1 MMATTHALAGLAVA
15 SVTLLVAPEYA
26 TPALLAG
33 ALGGLAPDFDAVVG
47 THRKTLHFPAYGW
60 VVAVPAV
67 GLAALVTTPWTV
79 ALACFTVAAALH
91 ALSDWVEGGVEWR
104 GWERNTDR
112 AVYCHLTGEWL
123 TAKRWVRYDG
133 SPEDLCCSAVLA
145 GIVLLVVDGP
155 VRWLAVALLTV
166 GTVYTLF
173 RRRLPDAL
181 DRLRART

>member
-1 MMATTHALAGLAVA
+1 MATTHALAGIVVA
-15 SVTLLVAPEYA
+15 SVAALLVPDHA
-26 TPALLAG
+26 TTALLAG
-33 ALGGLAPDFDAVVG
+33 AAGGLFPDLDAVVG

-67 GLAALVTTPWTV
+67 GLAVLVTGPWSV
-79 ALACFTVAAALH
+79 ALACFTTAAAFH
-91 ALSDWVEGGVEWR
+91 ALSDWAEGGVEWR

-133 SPEDLCCSAVLA
+133 APEDLLCSAVLA
-145 GIVLLVVDGP
+145 GVALLVVSGLT
-155 VRWLAVALLTV
+155 RWLVVGLLAV
-166 GTVYTLF
+166 GTVYTLV
-173 RRRLPDAL
+173 RRRVPGVV